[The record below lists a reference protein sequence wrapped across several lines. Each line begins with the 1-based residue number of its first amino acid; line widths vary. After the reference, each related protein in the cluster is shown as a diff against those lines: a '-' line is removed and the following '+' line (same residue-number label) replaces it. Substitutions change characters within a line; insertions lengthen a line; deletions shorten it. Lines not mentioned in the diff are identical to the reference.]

1 MDLSGFTPGQRQAIT
16 HLDGP
21 LLVCAGAGTG
31 KTFTLTQR
39 IAFALVGDPEH
50 GIEPALESID

>member
-50 GIEPALESID
+50 GIEPAL